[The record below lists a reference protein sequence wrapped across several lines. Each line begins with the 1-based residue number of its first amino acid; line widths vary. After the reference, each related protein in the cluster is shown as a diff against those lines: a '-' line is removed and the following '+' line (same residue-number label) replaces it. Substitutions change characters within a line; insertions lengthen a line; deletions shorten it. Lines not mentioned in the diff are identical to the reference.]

1 MGFKTGLEKGWTAQ
15 MSFEEDVR
23 HSLENFA
30 EQREVLIDRTKSTTH
45 RDHYTTNEYKIW
57 QDNEKKE
64 QRLAKKE
71 IEQQAKENLLY
82 ESNKRIQQKQIE
94 VEYKEKQNE
103 EFKSQNL
110 FYENVSRD
118 VRQKTMTIDKA
129 EEQFHKTKGKLSFAS
144 RFKTFVNSCKE
155 VVIHLVKE
163 LNEYKNAFVNFWKAT
178 PKNIKDMAVKMEE
191 NNCSCF
197 REFYEK
203 GKRGELLD
211 QMRLR
216 NQNYENY
223 KMKKKNI
230 EQDSDFSR

>member
-1 MGFKTGLEKGWTAQ
+1 LDSSA
-15 MSFEEDVR
+15 
-23 HSLENFA
+23 
-30 EQREVLIDRTKSTTH
+30 
-45 RDHYTTNEYKIW
+45 NEYKIW

-64 QRLAKKE
+64 HRLAKKE
-71 IEQQAKENLLY
+71 REQQAKENLLQ
-82 ESNKRIQQKQIE
+82 ESNKKIQQKQIE

-103 EFKSQNL
+103 EFKFQNL

-129 EEQFHKTKGKLSFAS
+129 EEQFHKTKGELSFDS

-163 LNEYKNAFVNFWKAT
+163 LNEYKNAFVSFWKAT
-178 PKNIKDMAVKMEE
+178 PKNIKDIAVKMEE

-197 REFYEK
+197 KEFYEK

-211 QMRLR
+211 QLRLR
-216 NQNYENY
+216 NQNYKNY
-223 KMKKKNI
+223 KMKKKNM
-230 EQDSDFSR
+230 EQDSGHSR